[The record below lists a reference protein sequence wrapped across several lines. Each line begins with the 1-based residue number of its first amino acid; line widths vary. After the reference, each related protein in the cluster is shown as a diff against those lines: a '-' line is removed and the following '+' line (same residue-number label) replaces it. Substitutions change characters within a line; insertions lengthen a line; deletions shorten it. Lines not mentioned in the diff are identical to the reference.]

1 MAAYN
6 LIATTTVGSG
16 GAASIVF
23 SDIPQTFTDL
33 QIMFSLRSS
42 NTDANTGNYDPLL
55 YRLNSTT
62 SGYTGRVLDGQ
73 NTSAYSGT
81 LTTAT
86 SSAATGTWG
95 RCTDAGVNNANSTAN
110 CFSST
115 TFYIPN
121 YAGSTHKS
129 ISVDSAMEQNQAA
142 SWLELLALLWSNT
155 AAITSMAFALQG
167 GNFLQYSS
175 ASLYGIK
182 NS

>member
-1 MAAYN
+1 MATYN
-6 LIATTTVGSG
+6 LISTVTVGSG

-62 SGYTGRVLDGQ
+62 SGYTGRNVEGQ
-73 NTSAYSGT
+73 NTSVYSGT

-95 RCTDAGVNNANSTAN
+95 RSTDAGINNSNSTAN

-115 TFYIPN
+115 TFYISD
-121 YAGSTHKS
+121 YTGSTFKS
-129 ISVDSAMEQNQAA
+129 ISIDSVQEQNQAA
-142 SWLELLALLWSNT
+142 SWLEFNALLWSNT

-167 GNFLQYSS
+167 GNFVQYSS